1 MWLVLLIAAPVSKCQ
16 APIACINLLDRLMTL
31 LTPSMFFWEY
41 FAHFS
46 MIYHVSAELFIVGVK
61 FGGHEL
67 NRPHLLRQKIVFFL
81 LDCQVRDV
89 APSRGSISGEVWNVS
104 E

>member
-1 MWLVLLIAAPVSKCQ
+1 ML
-16 APIACINLLDRLMTL
+16 
-31 LTPSMFFWEY
+31 FWEY
-41 FAHFS
+41 LARFS
-46 MIYHVSAELFIVGVK
+46 VIHHVSTELFIVGVK

-67 NRPHLLRQKIVFFL
+67 NRPHLLRQKLVLFL
-81 LDCQVRDV
+81 LHRQVRDV